1 MLFLAA
7 NGFYEN
13 GLETARKINASMRNE
28 SFKISPVAAVNLS
41 FSAELF
47 LKLIFLLEYKET
59 IHDHRLD
66 EIFKG
71 LPPELRIE
79 IENKYI
85 LNVKSSQN
93 DLYPVRI
100 LFNAHYQ
107 NPDHRKDHNDIRN
120 LTLINL
126 LKIHGSGF
134 VNWRYAYEKKDFYYS
149 YEFNFNLMNEF
160 IKSLIAIIELRYKD
174 KLLLL

>member
-1 MLFLAA
+1 FTMTINYKMLFLAA

-47 LKLIFLLEYKET
+47 LKLIFLLDYKET

-66 EIFKG
+66 EIFKS

-93 DLYPVRI
+93 NLYPVRI
-100 LFNAHYQ
+100 LFNA
-107 NPDHRKDHNDIRN
+107 D
-120 LTLINL
+120 
-126 LKIHGSGF
+126 
-134 VNWRYAYEKKDFYYS
+134 
-149 YEFNFNLMNEF
+149 
-160 IKSLIAIIELRYKD
+160 
-174 KLLLL
+174 